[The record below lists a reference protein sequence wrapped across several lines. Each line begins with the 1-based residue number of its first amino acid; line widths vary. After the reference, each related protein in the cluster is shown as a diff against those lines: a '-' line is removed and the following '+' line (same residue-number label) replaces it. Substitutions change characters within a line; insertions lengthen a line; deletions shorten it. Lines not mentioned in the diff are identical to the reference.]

1 MNLWDWEKIKTENCL
16 IYKAEYVIDGLA
28 GFELKNYDRFEFQK
42 YDCRVQI
49 LKIWLLDL

>member
-28 GFELKNYDRFEFQK
+28 GFEFKNYDRFGFQK